1 MLHRGIMSGLLLLAG
16 GAVAAAAPAPQTQTT
31 AAGVYTAQQADA
43 GAALYAER
51 CALCHGATAQ
61 GTWEVPPLTGRFMGN
76 WGHGSV
82 GALADYIGRAMPQ
95 MAPGTLEPQE
105 KIALVAYLLRA
116 NGMPAG
122 SRALPADPAALAAI
136 TIEPA
141 VRQTGVQPAR

>member
-1 MLHRGIMSGLLLLAG
+1 MLHRGIALGLLVLAG
-16 GAVAAAAPAPQTQTT
+16 GAVAAAPPAPLTT

-51 CALCHGATAQ
+51 CALCHGAAAQ

-76 WGHGSV
+76 WGHGPV
-82 GALADYIGRAMPQ
+82 GALADYVGRAMPQ

-105 KIALVAYLLRA
+105 KVALVAFLLRA

-122 SRALPADPAALAAI
+122 AKPLPADAALLGAI
-136 TIEPA
+136 AIEPA
-141 VRQTGVQPAR
+141 PRPSTR

>member
-1 MLHRGIMSGLLLLAG
+1 MLHRGIMSGALLLAG
-16 GAVAAAAPAPQTQTT
+16 GAALAAAPAPITT
-31 AAGVYTAQQADA
+31 ATGVYTAQQADA

-51 CALCHGATAQ
+51 CALCHGAAAQ

-95 MAPGTLEPQE
+95 MAPATLEPQE
-105 KIALVAYLLRA
+105 KVALVAYLLRA

-122 SRALPADPAALAAI
+122 SKPLPADAAALAAI

-141 VRQTGVQPAR
+141 PR